1 MKDKAKKVSVAIAA
15 VTQHIQAEQANAA
28 LQTSLYQAG
37 MHPYSPRPAGCR
49 TVWGY
54 EGRRD
59 MMVGRVALQ
68 MRELK

>member
-1 MKDKAKKVSVAIAA
+1 MKDKAKKVSAAIAA

-28 LQTSLYQAG
+28 LQNQLYYAG
-37 MHPYSPRPAGCR
+37 MHPYSPRPAGAR
-49 TVWGY
+49 TMWGY

-59 MMVGRVALQ
+59 AMVGRVALQ